1 MIYRVAPQPSAR
13 ARVRSD
19 LMSAQSPR
27 SAAAIRMV
35 RASAPAPRMAVAR
48 CPPGLMWEFRLCT
61 IGLYY
66 WILSPSRLHVLRH
79 RCGEVV
85 GVDPVLAAAI
95 MMRPD
100 IHPDIDCTANTL
112 T

>member
-48 CPPGLMWEFRLCT
+48 CPPGLMWEFRLRP
-61 IGLYY
+61 IGLDHG
-66 WILSPSRLHVLRH
+66 ILSPSRRHDLRH
-79 RCGEVV
+79 RCGEAD
-85 GVDPVLAAAI
+85 GVDPVLAPTVVNSPA
-95 MMRPD
+95 
-100 IHPDIDCTANTL
+100 L
-112 T
+112 